1 MYYQRTWA
9 EHKWEQISEGRFYHR
24 WPDQLYCMSQHSS
37 STANSNKYKYINV
50 TYTFLGGALFERTL
64 LFRWAWAVT
73 EQNDRMER
81 HAAQWWRLSERG
93 NLNTA
98 GWCGVVYI
106 FGCRKFSASQVNG
119 QNDSSRHIICL
130 EDFLYS
136 SYSSNSR
143 NRFSPSVYVCAR
155 VCVCVCVYVCVF
167 TRAQCPFKNVQSLS
181 ACFEMLLITFCVKA
195 IVEQRDGGKST
206 EWLITELSVFI
217 TFLSEYQTV
226 WWNVEWK
233 NADIRT
239 GSAGP
244 VSRAPVSAPQ
254 AVPARLH
261 ASSFDHEALAH
272 KTWPGLVPA

>member
-1 MYYQRTWA
+1 MIFCIRVTRGIVSA
-9 EHKWEQISEGRFYHR
+9 
-24 WPDQLYCMSQHSS
+24 LVCMCVR
-37 STANSNKYKYINV
+37 A
-50 TYTFLGGALFERTL
+50 
-64 LFRWAWAVT
+64 
-73 EQNDRMER
+73 
-81 HAAQWWRLSERG
+81 
-93 NLNTA
+93 
-98 GWCGVVYI
+98 C
-106 FGCRKFSASQVNG
+106 
-119 QNDSSRHIICL
+119 
-130 EDFLYS
+130 
-136 SYSSNSR
+136 
-143 NRFSPSVYVCAR
+143 VCVR
-155 VCVCVCVYVCVF
+155 VCVHTSSMSILKRTVFECVF
-167 TRAQCPFKNVQSLS
+167 WNVADHFLCKSPTI
-181 ACFEMLLITFCVKA
+181 AE

-261 ASSFDHEALAH
+261 ASSFDHEALAY